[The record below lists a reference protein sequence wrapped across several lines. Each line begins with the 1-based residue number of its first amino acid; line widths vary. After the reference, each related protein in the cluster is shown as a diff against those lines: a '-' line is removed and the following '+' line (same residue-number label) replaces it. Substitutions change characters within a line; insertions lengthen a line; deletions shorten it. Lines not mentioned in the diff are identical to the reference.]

1 MLRCPRVNRSHWL
14 VTLTS
19 HFLREKELKTDSR
32 LAVHRMYSSLHV
44 RTQQQGTILEADSN
58 PHQTPIAGSLIL
70 DFSAFRSAGVQSQLT
85 ATSASQVQA
94 IRLPQPPK
102 QLGLQAPTAMSSSR
116 RRERQINRISLCG
129 TGQSAVVQSSV
140 AAALT
145 SHLSL
150 LSSLDYRLGC

>member
-70 DFSAFRSAGVQSQLT
+70 DFSAFRSFKAERETNQQDLALWHRPECSG
-85 ATSASQVQA
+85 A
-94 IRLPQPPK
+94 IISRCSLDVPPQPP
-102 QLGLQAPTAMSSSR
+102 
-116 RRERQINRISLCG
+116 E
-129 TGQSAVVQSSV
+129 
-140 AAALT
+140 
-145 SHLSL
+145 
-150 LSSLDYRLGC
+150 

>member
-19 HFLREKELKTDSR
+19 HFLCEKELKTDSR

-70 DFSAFRSAGVQSQLT
+70 DFSAFRSKDVTLS
-85 ATSASQVQA
+85 
-94 IRLPQPPK
+94 
-102 QLGLQAPTAMSSSR
+102 
-116 RRERQINRISLCG
+116 E
-129 TGQSAVVQSSV
+129 
-140 AAALT
+140 
-145 SHLSL
+145 SHFHHQNCKKWEESEILH
-150 LSSLDYRLGC
+150 